1 MMSTRDGLLWV
12 ADISPQG
19 DGTVRVTV
27 LEMVGQRG
35 YLKQRM
41 STARSLAKR
50 AAHMAGSAKAGP
62 VHYCQGQERITFTV
76 APREVTR

>member
-19 DGTVRVTV
+19 DGAVRVTV

>member
-50 AAHMAGSAKAGP
+50 AARMTGSAKAGP
-62 VHYCQGQERITFTV
+62 VHFCQGQERITFTV
-76 APREVTR
+76 TPREAAR